1 MCMEIIREIIKKL
14 KLVIIAKE
22 ISVKLELLFIKSINF
37 GSIAVF
43 GLLSTKIGKVVSITV
58 NICVFIEPN
67 LKYIGKIIELNIHAN
82 VRTITTLFKEIDVV
96 NIGSPAVF
104 PIKPITIEY
113 IMPIATNTKI
123 DIYFD
128 ITTSL
133 LLSGKLFS
141 TNSLLFLSS

>member
-1 MCMEIIREIIKKL
+1 MCMEIIREIIKKI

-22 ISVKLELLFIKSINF
+22 ISVKLELFFIKSINF
-37 GSIAVF
+37 GSIILF
-43 GLLSTKIGKVVSITV
+43 GLLSTKMGKVIRITV

-82 VRTITTLFKEIDVV
+82 VRTITTLSKEMDVV
-96 NIGSPAVF
+96 NIGRPAVF

-113 IMPIATNTKI
+113 IRPIAANTKI

-128 ITTSL
+128 ITRSF
-133 LLSGKLFS
+133 LLSGKLFN